1 MSNYQAVEKEH
12 FDILAQ
18 YRLGEP
24 NTSIGGDD
32 LGEVTF
38 TEGVGSQLT
47 YGRNNYA
54 AQIISA
60 KLKGKHIDGKNQI
73 DWGVGLKRKYR

>member
-1 MSNYQAVEKEH
+1 MSNYQTVEKEH

-18 YRLGEP
+18 YRLEQ

-47 YGRNNYA
+47 HGRNNYA

-60 KLKGKHIDGKNQI
+60 KLKGKHIDGNHQI